1 MWGRM
6 WDGGGVAGAL
16 IHATA
21 AALLAVFCVE
31 PNCAAATSQSASF
44 RFAAVASSARAILA
58 MPSPGAG
65 PSSAGDDLAE
75 LNRVAFMH
83 EAVLFVLRGASVR
96 KFGADGRKAPR
107 TVTLRMDGA
116 NNRVVWHGSEA
127 QVESVSGDMFGDD
140 FLGDAYFDKRLHEE
154 ALCLSLGLVG
164 GKTLF
169 LLAPNEFE
177 KDRWVHGVGALLSG
191 EAQENPDILHEMQK
205 LSMDRSASSGGGGGV
220 PPRLASSLSSLAS
233 SGRPRA
239 LTMGIASLSRM
250 RSGSRASR
258 SSDGG
263 TPDARSQPSTS
274 LSSSTSGS
282 TPGRRG
288 AARRAGS
295 LPPKLPNGKGR
306 AASVGD
312 GPALGDGGLQRAAP
326 IPGSRAASSGNVR
339 RASAPE
345 VRDDDQIRQSTYE
358 MSAVL

>member
-1 MWGRM
+1 
-6 WDGGGVAGAL
+6 
-16 IHATA
+16 
-21 AALLAVFCVE
+21 
-31 PNCAAATSQSASF
+31 
-44 RFAAVASSARAILA
+44 
-58 MPSPGAG
+58 
-65 PSSAGDDLAE
+65 
-75 LNRVAFMH
+75 MH
-83 EAVLFVLRGASVR
+83 EAVLFVLRGAMR

-205 LSMDRSASSGGGGGV
+205 LSMDRSASSGGSGGV

-239 LTMGIASLSRM
+239 LTMGIASLAV

-263 TPDARSQPSTS
+263 THT
-274 LSSSTSGS
+274 
-282 TPGRRG
+282 
-288 AARRAGS
+288 
-295 LPPKLPNGKGR
+295 R
-306 AASVGD
+306 AASRARAEQLDERHAGPEGPRR
-312 GPALGDGGLQRAAP
+312 GPAAAKLPGSAPRRSAAP
-326 IPGSRAASSGNVR
+326 RARRRRLEAASIPGSARPPQNVR
-339 RASAPE
+339 RALRPMSGTTTRYGNRRTRGARCCRARSACVGP
-345 VRDDDQIRQSTYE
+345 
-358 MSAVL
+358 L